1 MKHASK
7 LALFEHIE
15 AQYSP
20 LLESVIW
27 RLTGDRDQFAE
38 AYQNAMLALWRH
50 IEKLEDGRPGG
61 YIYRIALSAVSQAWK
76 SRPRHLTPVAEPPDL
91 QSPMPDDLLMRRE
104 RYDELRQH
112 ILDLPTKQGQAVAM
126 RYLQG
131 KAYSQLAED
140 LQCKESA
147 ARALV
152 SRALIRLKEKMAPI
166 SVKETNHE

>member
-1 MKHASK
+1 MNHTNK
-7 LALFEHIE
+7 LALFERIE

-50 IEKLEDGRPGG
+50 IEKLDQGRPAG
-61 YIYRIALSAVSQAWK
+61 YIYRIALSAVSKAWR
-76 SRPRHLTPVAEPPDL
+76 SRPRHGAPVAEPLDL
-91 QSPMPDDLLMRRE
+91 QNPMPDDLLMRRE
-104 RYDELRQH
+104 RYAELRQH

-131 KAYSQLAED
+131 KTYAQVAED

-147 ARALV
+147 ARAQV
-152 SRALIRLKEKMAPI
+152 SRALIRLKQKMAPI

>member
-1 MKHASK
+1 MKHATK
-7 LALFEHIE
+7 QALFERIE

-50 IEKLEDGRPGG
+50 IEKLDQGRSGG
-61 YIYRIALSAVSQAWK
+61 YIYRIALSAVSKAWK
-76 SRPRHLTPVAEPPDL
+76 SRPRHLDPVAEPMDV
-91 QSPMPDDLLMRRE
+91 QSPTPDDMLMRRE
-104 RYDELRQH
+104 CYDELRQH
-112 ILDLPTKQGQAVAM
+112 ILDLPAKQGRAVAM

-131 KAYSQLAED
+131 KTYAQMAEE

-147 ARALV
+147 ARAQV
-152 SRALIRLKEKMAPI
+152 SRALIRLKQKMAP
-166 SVKETNHE
+166 SSAKETNHE